1 MIGILVDLFIIVA
14 TVCNAI
20 LAVFAI
26 VFVVSTV
33 LPNPRLF
40 NILIGWLTA
49 LGPESNQDADV

>member
-1 MIGILVDLFIIVA
+1 MTGFLVHFFIIVA
-14 TVCNAI
+14 TICNAI
-20 LAVFAI
+20 LAGFAL

-49 LGPESNQDADV
+49 LGPESNEDADA

>member
-1 MIGILVDLFIIVA
+1 MIGILFDLFIIA
-14 TVCNAI
+14 ASVCNSI

-40 NILIGWLTA
+40 NILLGWLTA
-49 LGPESNQDADV
+49 LGPESNEDADA